1 MPVTKREEV
10 TKQGF
15 LGTWKNILSSGKS
28 LISDLFNFNLIIA
41 QVVGV
46 GVGAN

>member
-15 LGTWKNILSSGKS
+15 LGT
-28 LISDLFNFNLIIA
+28 SDLEEYSVFGE
-41 QVVGV
+41 VSY
-46 GVGAN
+46 